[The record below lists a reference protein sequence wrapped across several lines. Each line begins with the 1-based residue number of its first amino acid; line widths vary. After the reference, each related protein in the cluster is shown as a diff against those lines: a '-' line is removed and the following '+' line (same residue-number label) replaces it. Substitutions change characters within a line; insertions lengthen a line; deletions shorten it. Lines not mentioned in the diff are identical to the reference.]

1 MILMKTVNS
10 FALSRLTDSDLSR
23 LLVECGME
31 QARREEARKT
41 RRKTWIRD
49 YHSAF
54 LRHPNAAY
62 KVLGE
67 TVVVSVYDRYTGI
80 HMSATTPRGKDKFE
94 LSTGIAVAFAKAMG
108 ERIPDFI

>member
-1 MILMKTVNS
+1 MKTINT
-10 FALSRLTDSDLSR
+10 FALSKLTDSELFK
-23 LLVECGME
+23 LATECGME
-31 QARREEARKT
+31 QARREEVRRT

-54 LRHPNAAY
+54 LRHPNADY

-80 HMSATTPRGKDKFE
+80 HMSVTTPHGEDKFE

-108 ERIPDFI
+108 ERIPEFI